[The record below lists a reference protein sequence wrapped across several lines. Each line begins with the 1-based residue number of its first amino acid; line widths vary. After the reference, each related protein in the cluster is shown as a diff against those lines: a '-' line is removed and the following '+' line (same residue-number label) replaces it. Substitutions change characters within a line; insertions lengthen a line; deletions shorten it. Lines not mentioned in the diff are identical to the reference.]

1 MLTGE
6 TLMRMKDISELAKN
20 PNLISGIHNYCDRW
34 CERCPFTARC
44 LVYATEEAD
53 KDNDPGSRDI
63 SNAAFWQKL
72 AAIFQETKEMIS
84 AWAEENGVDLSPDAL
99 TEVKEQKD
107 RRRGQAR
114 NHPLAR
120 AAEEYARAVSQWFE
134 KEFPQMEVFSDGAA
148 KSDGR
153 PEFDEENDYIEVIRW
168 YQFFIAAKTIR
179 GLLSRADEDEYLADE
194 DSRDSDG
201 SIKVALIAIDRSLS
215 AWKLMGELGH
225 ENSDSIHKMLL
236 DLEKLRL
243 SAESE
248 FPRARDFIRPGF
260 DENLD
265 MLH

>member
-1 MLTGE
+1 MRTRNLT
-6 TLMRMKDISELAKN
+6 DLAKN
-20 PNLISGIHNYCDRW
+20 PNLISGIYNYCDRW

-53 KDNDPGSRDI
+53 SDGDPASRDI

-72 AAIFQETKEMIS
+72 ASIFQETKEMIS
-84 AWAEENGVDLSPDAL
+84 EWAEENGVDLSPSVLAEL
-99 TEVKEQKD
+99 NEQKD
-107 RRRGQAR
+107 RQRGQAR

-120 AAEEYARAVSQWFE
+120 GAEDYARAVDQWFE
-134 KEFPQMEVFSDGAA
+134 KEFPQLEAFSDAA
-148 KSDGR
+148 KA
-153 PEFDEENDYIEVIRW
+153 DEEIELDEDVTDYVEVIRW

-179 GLLSRADEDEYLADE
+179 GLLSRVDEDEYLADE
-194 DSRDSDG
+194 DARDSEG
-201 SIKVALIAIDRSLS
+201 SIKAALIAIDRSLS
-215 AWKLMGELGH
+215 AWKLMGELRR
-225 ENSDSIHKMLL
+225 ENSDSIHKLLL

-243 SAESE
+243 SAERE

>member
-1 MLTGE
+1 
-6 TLMRMKDISELAKN
+6 MRMKDISELAKN
-20 PNLISGIHNYCDRW
+20 PNFISGIHNYCDRW

-53 KDNDPGSRDI
+53 SDSDPGSRDI

-72 AAIFQETKEMIS
+72 ASIFQETKEMIS
-84 AWAEENGVDLSPDAL
+84 EWAEENGVDLSPGVLA
-99 TEVKEQKD
+99 EVKEQKD
-107 RRRGQAR
+107 RQRGQAST
-114 NHPLAR
+114 HPLAS

-134 KEFPQMEVFSDGAA
+134 KEFPQMEVFSDVA
-148 KSDGR
+148 SESEGR
-153 PEFDEENDYIEVIRW
+153 REFDEENDYIEVIRW

-179 GLLSRADEDEYLADE
+179 GLLSRVDEDEYLADE
-194 DSRDSDG
+194 DARDSDG

-215 AWKLMGELGH
+215 AWKLMGELRRD
-225 ENSDSIHKMLL
+225 NPDSIHKILL

-243 SAESE
+243 SVERE

-260 DENLD
+260 DENLE

>member
-1 MLTGE
+1 
-6 TLMRMKDISELAKN
+6 MRMKDIGELATN
-20 PNLISGIHNYCDRW
+20 PDFISGIHNYCDRW
-34 CERCPFTARC
+34 CERCPLTARC

-53 KDNDPGSRDI
+53 FDGGSRDI

-72 AAIFQETKEMIS
+72 ASTFQETKEMIS
-84 AWAEENGVDLSPDAL
+84 KWAEENGVDLSPGVLA
-99 TEVKEQKD
+99 EVKEQKD
-107 RRRGQAR
+107 RHRGQAR
-114 NHPLAR
+114 THPLAR
-120 AAEEYARAVSQWFE
+120 AAEEYARAVSKWFE
-134 KEFPQMEVFSDGAA
+134 KESPQMEVFSDVASE
-148 KSDGR
+148 SDGR
-153 PEFDEENDYIEVIRW
+153 REPDEENDYIETIRW

-179 GLLSRADEDEYLADE
+179 GLLSRVHEDEDLGNE

-215 AWKLMGELGH
+215 AWKLMGESRRD
-225 ENSDSIHKMLL
+225 NPDSIHKLLL

-243 SAESE
+243 SVERE